1 MVYISHPTENGT
13 IYSKSELQELYATC
27 KELGLPLF
35 MDGARMGYGLM
46 SEKSDMTLADIA
58 ANTDVFYI
66 GGTKV
71 GALFGE
77 AVVITKSALK
87 KDFRYCMK
95 QSGAMLA
102 KGRLLGIQFDTLF
115 TDDLYF
121 KIAAHADKLAMKL
134 KNAFLE
140 KGLAQKYQFSFWE
153 QIDEDYAAVRF
164 CTSWAT
170 SEEAIDELIW
180 DI

>member
-1 MVYISHPTENGT
+1 M
-13 IYSKSELQELYATC
+13 
-27 KELGLPLF
+27 
-35 MDGARMGYGLM
+35 
-46 SEKSDMTLADIA
+46 
-58 ANTDVFYI
+58 
-66 GGTKV
+66 
-71 GALFGE
+71 
-77 AVVITKSALK
+77 ITTASPKSALK

-121 KIAAHADKLAMKL
+121 KIAAHANKLAMKL

-140 KGLAQKYQFSFWE
+140 KGYKMYFDSYTNQQYPILSKKDREKLAQKYQFSFWE

-170 SEEAIDELIW
+170 SEEAIDELIQ